1 MRHQP
6 TLKTDAMMAI
16 IKVSEFFFLLEDMLC
31 VVIHLGP
38 VVQSPIS
45 VNPWLNFNPG
55 SLFLCSRAFSG
66 QFPLILLGHPIIKL
80 CTKKFE

>member
-16 IKVSEFFFLLEDMLC
+16 IKVSEFFFLLEDTKR

-38 VVQSPIS
+38 VVRSPIR
-45 VNPWLNFNPG
+45 NKDNF
-55 SLFLCSRAFSG
+55 
-66 QFPLILLGHPIIKL
+66 LLS
-80 CTKKFE
+80 F